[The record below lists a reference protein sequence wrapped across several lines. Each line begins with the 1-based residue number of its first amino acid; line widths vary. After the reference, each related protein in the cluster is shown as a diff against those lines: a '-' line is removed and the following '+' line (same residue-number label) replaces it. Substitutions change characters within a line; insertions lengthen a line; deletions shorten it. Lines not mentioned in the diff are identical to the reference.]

1 MRRIKPLNPR
11 DKEFQSRRELKKFS
25 QNQRDLYSTFNLFE
39 LKMSRLMNVPS
50 FKSLVEEL

>member
-1 MRRIKPLNPR
+1 MKPLNPR

-39 LKMSRLMNVPS
+39 LKMSRLMNAPS
-50 FKSLVEEL
+50 FK